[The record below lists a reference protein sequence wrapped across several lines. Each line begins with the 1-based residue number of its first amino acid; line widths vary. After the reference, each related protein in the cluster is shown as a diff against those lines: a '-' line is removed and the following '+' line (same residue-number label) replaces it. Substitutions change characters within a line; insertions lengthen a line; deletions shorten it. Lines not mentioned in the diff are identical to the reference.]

1 MEDHQHEQEQEPE
14 QSKKIVVP
22 KNKKEEQSKKVKKV
36 DPKDQQEQENLFS
49 EANRISPISK
59 KIDKDEIH
67 FIGGTVMTWKELLE
81 AHFKFKKFISD
92 KIRSREFTFRE
103 EIYRQWRRLKGW
115 DMDSKSRP
123 MLFAYYTVR
132 DIYGS
137 LPREIYST
145 LEQLND
151 YIYPGAGIRVYR
163 YCQLLT
169 KECHDEVRSI
179 IETAIKL
186 ATSSNDIYEY
196 RLKMAKVYG
205 EPFSKTVQQMDMFRD
220 NDGIVDSI

>member
-1 MEDHQHEQEQEPE
+1 MEDHLHEEEQNPE
-14 QSKKIVVP
+14 QPKKIVTSE
-22 KNKKEEQSKKVKKV
+22 NKPDKKVKKV
-36 DPKDQQEQENLFS
+36 KKITPQEFEEQKRLFEEADQ
-49 EANRISPISK
+49 ISPVSK

-67 FIGGTVMTWKELLE
+67 FISGTIKTWKELQE
-81 AHFKFKKFISD
+81 AHLKFKNYIND
-92 KIRSREFTFRE
+92 KIRGWESTFPE

-145 LEQLND
+145 LDQLND
-151 YIYPGAGIRVYR
+151 YIYPGAGIRIYR
-163 YCQLLT
+163 YCQLVT
-169 KECHDEVRSI
+169 KECHDDVRDI
-179 IETAIKL
+179 IKTAIKL
-186 ATSSNDIYEY
+186 ATSSSDIYEY
-196 RLKMAKVYG
+196 RLKLAKVYG

-220 NDGIVDSI
+220 NDGIIGSI